1 MRFLTKSVYLF
12 SLAFV
17 LLFSACTTG
26 KFVVSDSANLS
37 KYQYASIV
45 DVMNY
50 SGSAALMDVEVKVY
64 DALSKTRLKMVGDR
78 VIGELTSAQKEKLLL
93 VRFAATQGREKSVVS
108 VNFVDYMTGRPI
120 ASCQGAWAFGWDDD
134 HDMEGAIERVAEE
147 VKKLFGVSL

>member
-1 MRFLTKSVYLF
+1 MRSAIRILLCIVV
-12 SLAFV
+12 AF
-17 LLFSACTTG
+17 FFGCTTG
-26 KFVVSDSANLS
+26 RFFISDSANLA
-37 KYQYASIV
+37 KYQYASIA

-50 SGSAALMDVEVKVY
+50 SGSAVLMDVEVKIY

-78 VIGELTSAQKEKLLL
+78 AIGELASEQQEKLLL

-120 ASCQGAWAFGWDDD
+120 ASCQGAWAFGVDCD

-147 VKKLFGVSL
+147 VKKLFGVPL